1 MAQVTNQLFASFSE
15 LEDPRIE
22 RRKLHKL
29 EDIIILT
36 LLAVISGCN
45 EWQEIELFGR
55 TKIELLRKFCELENG
70 IPSHDTLERLFQRLE
85 PEKFQ
90 ECFVQWVKTLNLGA
104 GLIAIDGKTLRGT
117 GRGKSAIHLVSAWAV
132 HNQISLGQLKT
143 SEKSNEITA
152 IPELLKIIDLQGAVV
167 SIDAMGT
174 QKEIASQIIAQKG
187 DYLLALKRNHK
198 NLYKEV
204 TDYCNDLINR
214 GEPLA
219 YSSIETGHGRIE
231 ERQYW
236 VLPYKQEEWTGLKS
250 IVMVKS
256 SRKQQEQVSTESRFY
271 LSSLVAEGQD
281 LAEYVRG
288 HWGIENNLH
297 WSLDVTF
304 REDESRKRKGHSAQ
318 NFALLRKFVL
328 SILKQDSSK
337 SSLKNK
343 RLRAGWDD
351 QFLLHLLSK
360 I

>member
-1 MAQVTNQLFASFSE
+1 
-15 LEDPRIE
+15 
-22 RRKLHKL
+22 
-29 EDIIILT
+29 
-36 LLAVISGCN
+36 
-45 EWQEIELFGR
+45 
-55 TKIELLRKFCELENG
+55 
-70 IPSHDTLERLFQRLE
+70 
-85 PEKFQ
+85 
-90 ECFVQWVKTLNLGA
+90 
-104 GLIAIDGKTLRGT
+104 
-117 GRGKSAIHLVSAWAV
+117 
-132 HNQISLGQLKT
+132 
-143 SEKSNEITA
+143 
-152 IPELLKIIDLQGAVV
+152 
-167 SIDAMGT
+167 
-174 QKEIASQIIAQKG
+174 
-187 DYLLALKRNHK
+187 
-198 NLYKEV
+198 
-204 TDYCNDLINR
+204 
-214 GEPLA
+214 
-219 YSSIETGHGRIE
+219 
-231 ERQYW
+231 
-236 VLPYKQEEWTGLKS
+236 
-250 IVMVKS
+250 MVKS